1 MFFEFYKN
9 FKQRFNEVKTMQD
22 QKENQVRA
30 GANPI
35 EIQKLRFQLR
45 NGIASLK
52 DYVKKME
59 KAISLITKR
68 NPGFDV
74 AEIEDIVER
83 CNNLVTVLERKET
96 SNLNASK
103 DSNNRNGLSREEQ
116 ILLDGW
122 EDQMRDI
129 VGSLG

>member
-1 MFFEFYKN
+1 
-9 FKQRFNEVKTMQD
+9 MQD

>member
-1 MFFEFYKN
+1 VFFEFYKN